1 MSRSDFSK
9 LNLSKFK
16 ESDHRQHAMKCIV
29 ACGIF
34 LGFRSISEHLNLSPS
49 DVMRG
54 EYEEGHEFHGMK
66 WVGVGSLVDKAQ
78 KLTVHQSY
86 VRDTEDLM
94 KIPVLPGN
102 DPSCGASALWRM
114 KEKAMPGQQRLY
126 SYLDA
131 STGKCFAKKPIGRN
145 SLSNFHKEAATI
157 LGVDLGKFVG
167 GHAWRRVHVS
177 INANNRGLN
186 IRDGMASSRH
196 SSVSAYMSYV
206 MPDASAEAMK
216 VTGIMAATGN
226 GRGERSLC
234 DKKREEEEHCVSCG
248 VAKYDED
255 DEDVKPSSTA
265 ERLEIEHKLM
275 QNSGYYNRGRRR
287 QHASD
292 TPGRAKFTEPEL
304 QSKNSSTMSVVMERR
319 LKYEEVVDA
328 RNGGVENDVKDEDE
342 NEDNDVPMSQT
353 YCYSETGHE
362 EAGAIS
368 GTQVEFDKL
377 QRELMAEESEDEKS
391 VFSSSVE
398 NREALGRQQNRSD
411 SLVEEARALVRVR
424 GVTSRVTSMTP
435 RKRPAPSENEKK
447 IWNLRMAV
455 QQEKRLRRQ
464 ERQQHAIDLRESQ
477 RKLEEYAER
486 INTLEESFVF
496 DHKYGNFYRP

>member
-34 LGFRSISEHLNLSPS
+34 LGFRSISEHLNLSPA

-54 EYEEGHEFHGMK
+54 EYEEGHEFHGMQ

-131 STGKCFAKKPIGRN
+131 STGKCFSKKPIGRN

-206 MPDASAEAMK
+206 MPDAGAEAMK

-226 GRGERSLC
+226 GRGNRSLC
-234 DKKREEEEHCVSCG
+234 EKKMREKEEENCVSCG

-275 QNSGYYNRGRRR
+275 RNSGYYNRETRR

-292 TPGRAKFTEPEL
+292 TPGQAKFTEPEL
-304 QSKNSSTMSVVMERR
+304 QSKNNSMMSVVMERR
-319 LKYEEVVDA
+319 LKYEAVVDE
-328 RNGGVENDVKDEDE
+328 RNGGVENDVK
-342 NEDNDVPMSQT
+342 NEDDDVPMSQT
-353 YCYSETGHE
+353 YCHSETGHE

-368 GTQVEFDKL
+368 GTQVEFNKL
-377 QRELMAEESEDEKS
+377 QRELMAEESDEGGS
-391 VFSSSVE
+391 VFSCSVE
-398 NREALGRQQNRSD
+398 NRETLGRNQKRSN
-411 SLVEEARALVRVR
+411 SLVEEARALVRAR
-424 GVTSRVTSMTP
+424 GVTSRVTSRNP
-435 RKRPAPSENEKK
+435 RKRPNQSENEKK

-464 ERQQHAIDLRESQ
+464 ERNQFHIDQHQAEK
-477 RKLEEYAER
+477 KLEEYAER
-486 INTLEESFVF
+486 IKALEESFVF